1 MIVLVHNDFWLTLWL
16 KTPHQKQDALPFSE
30 LLKYQAPQ
38 DFEKETWTM
47 NAEEKAELIP
57 KLKEAGNQLYKEK
70 RYSEATDKYA
80 EALGLLEQLAML

>member
-1 MIVLVHNDFWLTLWL
+1 MIVFT
-16 KTPHQKQDALPFSE
+16 E

-47 NAEEKAELIP
+47 NAEEKTALIP

-70 RYSEATDKYA
+70 RISEAADKYA
-80 EALGLLEQLAML
+80 EALGLLEQLATL